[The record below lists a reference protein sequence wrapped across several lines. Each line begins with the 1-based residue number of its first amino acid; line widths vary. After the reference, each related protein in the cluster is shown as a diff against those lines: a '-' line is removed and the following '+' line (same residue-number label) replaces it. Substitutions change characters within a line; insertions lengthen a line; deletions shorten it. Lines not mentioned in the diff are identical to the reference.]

1 MAREAGK
8 SRRGFELHT
17 EADPD
22 RSDGRYGIA
31 IIQTN
36 GTADNRRTVVRL
48 PPDRLEAAHPA
59 LTEALRTSGH
69 ARTALKPTRATP
81 LPLEE
86 ESGVRLALALAA
98 IIGVSKP
105 GRTTRILD
113 GVSRLSTEECFYWY
127 AHTLGASDR
136 SVMRRRL
143 KAFRLFLAGE

>member
-1 MAREAGK
+1 MAREAQK

-69 ARTALKPTRATP
+69 ARTALKPTRTTP

-113 GVSRLSTEECFYWY
+113 GISRLSTEECFYWY
-127 AHTLGASDR
+127 AHTLGASDQ
-136 SVMRRRL
+136 SVARRRL
-143 KAFRLFLAGE
+143 KALRIFLTEE